1 MPTDLPS
8 PRGSAVDVER
18 TENDRKPCNTRRPCL
33 TNSPEIHV
41 TGESA
46 EQLDVR
52 GRVPFSRALTDD
64 TGGQRKILRRDYLRD
79 GFLPI
84 IDQGQT
90 AVAGYTNDENAAYKG
105 SLPVVLFGD
114 HTRIFKYVDFPFT
127 LGADGVKVLQPSS
140 LYDPKFIYYY
150 LSTRNIP
157 ARGYSRH
164 FRSLKQITFPFIS
177 LSEQRRIVEILD
189 QADNLRR
196 LRTEA
201 DAKADR
207 ILPSLFVRMF
217 GDPATNP
224 MQWPVKRI
232 SEVCN
237 VVSGATPKTERPEFW
252 GGGIPWAT
260 PKDLSELDGWSLDH
274 TARTLTEEG
283 LASCS
288 AAMVPESSVLL
299 SSRAPIGLVAV
310 AGVPM
315 CTNQGFK
322 NLICGPDVDPWYLFG
337 WCRIRTTYLQ
347 SLGRGATFREIS
359 KRIVESIELPMPPMQ
374 RQRRFRSR
382 LMNLTSIHRARI
394 QSAQRIA
401 DLFGVLLGR
410 AFSGS
415 LTASWREAHKDEI
428 LQELEQKAS
437 R

>member
-1 MPTDLPS
+1 MSTVRPNLNAVAMVPAYLDSHIASTGFCVLRPNPAVIE
-8 PRGSAVDVER
+8 PRYLFYRTITPGFVAALTAQVRGANYPAVSE
-18 TENDRKPCNTRRPCL
+18 K
-33 TNSPEIHV
+33 
-41 TGESA
+41 
-46 EQLDVR
+46 DVR
-52 GRVPFSRALTDD
+52 QVEIP
-64 TGGQRKILRRDYLRD
+64 
-79 GFLPI
+79 LPPL
-84 IDQGQT
+84 
-90 AVAGYTNDENAAYKG
+90 A
-105 SLPVVLFGD
+105 
-114 HTRIFKYVDFPFT
+114 
-127 LGADGVKVLQPSS
+127 
-140 LYDPKFIYYY
+140 
-150 LSTRNIP
+150 
-157 ARGYSRH
+157 
-164 FRSLKQITFPFIS
+164 
-177 LSEQRRIVEILD
+177 EQRRIVEILD

-196 LRTEA
+196 LRAET

-232 SEVCN
+232 GEVCDI
-237 VVSGATPKTERPEFW
+237 VSGATPKTERPEFW
-252 GGGIPWAT
+252 GGGIRWAT

-288 AAMVPESSVLL
+288 AAMVPEGSVLL

-322 NLICGPDVDPWYLFG
+322 NLICGPVVDPWYLFG
-337 WCRIRTTYLQ
+337 WCKIRMTYLQ
-347 SLGRGATFREIS
+347 SLGRGATFKEIS
-359 KRIVESIELPMPPMQ
+359 KRIVESIELPLPPMQ

-401 DLFGVLLGR
+401 DLFDVLLGR

-428 LQELEQKAS
+428 LEPPRVS
-437 R
+437 RRVIGLSQAAIADSRSWWS